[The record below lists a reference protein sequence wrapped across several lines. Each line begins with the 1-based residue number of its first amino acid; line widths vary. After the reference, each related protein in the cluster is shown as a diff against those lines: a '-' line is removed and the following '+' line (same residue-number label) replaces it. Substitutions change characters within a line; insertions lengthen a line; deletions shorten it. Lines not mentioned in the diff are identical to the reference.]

1 MAHRRTIDAVDVYD
15 IQMQRLMSRALD
27 QVRVRLLAIT
37 RTRAN

>member
-27 QVRVRLLAIT
+27 QVRVRFLAIT